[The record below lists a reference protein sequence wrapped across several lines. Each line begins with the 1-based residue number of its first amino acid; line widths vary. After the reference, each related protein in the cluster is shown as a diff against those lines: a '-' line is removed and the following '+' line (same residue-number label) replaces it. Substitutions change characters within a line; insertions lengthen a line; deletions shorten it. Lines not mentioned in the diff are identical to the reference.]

1 MYEIKSWRPG
11 SQKVVDINEIGNL
24 EDLLR
29 AVFINEECG
38 NLKVVIY
45 GRCLLEILTR
55 RRSETFYEPL
65 DLQSVTNAVGEGI
78 YSTGQWNIVNE
89 LSKHDFSCG

>member
-11 SQKVVDINEIGNL
+11 SQKVVDINEIVNL

-65 DLQSVTNAVGEGI
+65 DLQSIKRSDRWGHLFNWPVEYCEWV
-78 YSTGQWNIVNE
+78 
-89 LSKHDFSCG
+89 K